1 MSVAPPSLRNRRL
14 VAGAVGIAALSA
26 VLSVS
31 LANAL
36 ISVKLI
42 DAAAAVP
49 MGAAIAARSA
59 DARDLS
65 VELSARALQESTIV
79 QPALTR
85 LAMAEPGPRGDRL
98 LALGARLGWR
108 DAETQRRLYAMAVR
122 HGDCPAALSYASA
135 LMRQGVGFN
144 TLAPAIARAAA
155 LPACQPALLAL
166 LRQGE
171 PWAPAWLRRHG
182 FDLSPAM
189 QGQVMAA
196 THPGRE
202 TWAPLVALRLA
213 KGQAPLA
220 HALWQQ
226 AVEPASG
233 PNRLDWPA
241 AQALLYPTAFDWTIS
256 PDMALSDGQL
266 SPGSEGVGVAV
277 RRLLLAPGAYLLST
291 GAPGDAAQGWRWG
304 LSCGPNPAPAPT
316 EALHARQSFTIAPTC
331 PTPWL
336 TLAGGEG
343 PIAAPTL
350 RPLAPA
356 R

>member
-1 MSVAPPSLRNRRL
+1 MSMTPPSLHRRRL
-14 VAGAVGIAALSA
+14 LAGAVGIPALAA

-36 ISVKLI
+36 ISVKLV

-65 VELSARALQESTIV
+65 VELSARALRESTIV
-79 QPALTR
+79 QPALTH
-85 LAMAEPGPRGDRL
+85 LALNEARPRGDRL
-98 LALGARLGWR
+98 LALSARLGWR

-122 HGDCPAALSYASA
+122 HGNCPAALSYASA
-135 LMRQGVGFN
+135 LMRQGVGFD
-144 TLAPAIARAAA
+144 TLAPAVTHAAA

-166 LRQGE
+166 MRHGE

-182 FDLSPAM
+182 ADLSPAI
-189 QGQVMAA
+189 QSQIVAA
-196 THPGRE
+196 IHPGRE
-202 TWAPLVALRLA
+202 TWAPLVDQRLA
-213 KGQAPLA
+213 KGQSVEAYN
-220 HALWQQ
+220 LWQQ
-226 AVEPASG
+226 AGETTSA
-233 PNRLDWPA
+233 PNRLDWPGVGA
-241 AQALLYPTAFDWTIS
+241 RLYPTAFDWTIA
-256 PDMALSDGQL
+256 PDMALSDGLL
-266 SPGSEGVGVAV
+266 SPASEGVGVAV

-291 GAPGDAAQGWRWG
+291 GAPGDAALGWRWG
-304 LSCGPNPAPAPT
+304 LSCGLNPMPAPT
-316 EALHARQSFTIAPTC
+316 EALRPRQAFTITAAC

-343 PIAAPTL
+343 PISAPTL
-350 RPLAPA
+350 RFIAPA